1 MRLNLKIPES
11 WNELTVWQLKK
22 IAHMVHSENHG
33 ILFDYKVF
41 LVLLKVRWWAFFK
54 KWKLNKVLK
63 ETPLSVLK
71 THYNWF
77 YDSLELTVFIPT
89 LKATSQ
95 LWHAPA
101 DRLTNITMDEFS
113 HAEDLYLGWSDSKD
127 FEYLRYLAAVL
138 YRENDDNGK
147 RVKFD
152 KTELDKRT
160 KQIKKIN
167 QKNLLAIVL
176 SYQGSRGYL
185 FAQYPTV
192 FPKTKQAVKAPKTSG
207 FGKLVLHF
215 SGGKFGTYNE
225 TKNTNVYTFLS
236 EFEEQLKKKPNA

>member
-1 MRLNLKIPES
+1 MTINLKIPQS
-11 WNELTVWQLKK
+11 WNELSVWQLKK
-22 IAHMVHSENHG
+22 IASLLHSETSV
-33 ILFDYKVF
+33 LFDYKVF
-41 LVLLKVRWWAFFK
+41 MVLLKVRWWAFRK
-54 KWKLNKVLK
+54 KWKIRKVLK
-63 ETPLSVLK
+63 EVSLSMLK

-77 YDSLELTVFIPT
+77 YGSLELTVFIPT

-95 LWHAPA
+95 VWNAPA
-101 DRLTNITMDEFS
+101 DRLTNISIDEFS
-113 HAEDLYLGWSDSKD
+113 HAEDLYLGWNASKD

-152 KTELDKRT
+152 KTELDKRA
-160 KQIKKIN
+160 KQIEKTN
-167 QKNLLAIVL
+167 QKTLLAIL
-176 SYQGSRGYL
+176 LTYQGSRGYL

-192 FPKTKQAVKAPKTSG
+192 FPKRKGTAKAPKTSG

-225 TKNTNVYTFLS
+225 TKNTNVYTFLD
-236 EFEEQLKKKPNA
+236 EFEEQLKKKPYA